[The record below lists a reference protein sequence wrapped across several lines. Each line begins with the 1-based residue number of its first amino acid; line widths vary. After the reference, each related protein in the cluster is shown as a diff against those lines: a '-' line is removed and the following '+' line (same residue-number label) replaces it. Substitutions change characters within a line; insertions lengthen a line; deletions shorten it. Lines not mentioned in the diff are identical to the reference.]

1 MLARSLNPRNGMV
14 IVLAGAVFG
23 VLLGYFWNAQYW
35 NPVAHIATV
44 EITGTKATTGFAI
57 ALSVALVF
65 GFMRTVMGCSNTIVL
80 ALPHILGSDRSLGK
94 WMSSISSFTIG
105 AILAGAAVGA
115 CVGLFGSAI
124 GELLNSMSAKVS
136 VASITQ
142 TAIGVFILG
151 LAIMEYRSFPWP
163 SISTNFRPGRP
174 IVMGAVL
181 GGIANLGCPSP
192 IFYGLLA
199 WIVASGS
206 PVEGALILAVHS
218 LGRILPLATFGTMLV
233 GGFGYQKVERWIVD
247 HREQMRLI
255 SATGLTM
262 MGTFL
267 ISYWL
272 VFLEQKF
279 PLAQ

>member
-1 MLARSLNPRNGMV
+1 
-14 IVLAGAVFG
+14 
-23 VLLGYFWNAQYW
+23 
-35 NPVAHIATV
+35 
-44 EITGTKATTGFAI
+44 
-57 ALSVALVF
+57 
-65 GFMRTVMGCSNTIVL
+65 
-80 ALPHILGSDRSLGK
+80 
-94 WMSSISSFTIG
+94 
-105 AILAGAAVGA
+105 
-115 CVGLFGSAI
+115 
-124 GELLNSMSAKVS
+124 
-136 VASITQ
+136 
-142 TAIGVFILG
+142 
-151 LAIMEYRSFPWP
+151 
-163 SISTNFRPGRP
+163 
-174 IVMGAVL
+174 MGAVL